1 MARKPGFLVAGTAKA
16 GTTSMAQYLSQH
28 PGIEIPRKESFFFN
42 SDEFVS
48 NSLPYPMQRLRQDI
62 VRTREDY
69 EALYWQSEASLLG
82 EVGTGYLYHYKEA
95 IPKIKAV
102 LGSDVP
108 VLIVLRNPVERAYSA
123 YMHFKKDCFEKVS
136 FTEALEIE
144 RHRIEQHWDFM
155 WHYKAMG
162 FYYEQ
167 VRAYLEN
174 FDRVQVC
181 FFEDLKRD
189 PKAFMKPIFHSL
201 ELDPFNGPMGPG
213 KNPSGEARFP
223 WLQRLITHENP
234 IKQMLRPIV
243 RTVFSSERRSALR
256 KGLKARNLKPSEGM
270 LPETRAELASLYKR
284 DVLRLSDLLKKDL
297 THWTYV
303 A

>member
-1 MARKPGFLVAGTAKA
+1 MVAGTAKA
-16 GTTSMAQYLSQH
+16 GTTSLAQYLSQH
-28 PGIEIPRKESFFFN
+28 PNVEIPRKESFFFN
-42 SDEFVS
+42 ASEFSS
-48 NSLPYPMQRLRQDI
+48 NSLPYPMQRLGQDI
-62 VRTREDY
+62 VRSTEDY
-69 EALYWQSEASLLG
+69 DALYWKNEAPLLG
-82 EVGTGYLYHYKEA
+82 EVGTGYLYHHQVA

-102 LGSDVP
+102 LGGDIP

-123 YMHFKKDCFEKVS
+123 YMHFKKDCFEEVS
-136 FTEALEIE
+136 FAEALEIE
-144 RHRIEQHWDFM
+144 RHRIEQRWDFM

-167 VRAYLEN
+167 VKAYCDN

-181 FFEDLKRD
+181 FFEDLQKD
-189 PKAFMKPIFHSL
+189 PRAFMKPIFDCL
-201 ELDPFNGPMGPG
+201 ELDAFSGALGPS

-234 IKQMLRPIV
+234 LKQVLRPLV
-243 RTVFSSERRSALR
+243 RSVLSSERRAALR
-256 KGLKARNLKPSEGM
+256 KGLKAKNLKSSEGM
-270 LPETRAELASLYKR
+270 HPETRAELSSLYKR

-297 THWTYV
+297 THWTHV